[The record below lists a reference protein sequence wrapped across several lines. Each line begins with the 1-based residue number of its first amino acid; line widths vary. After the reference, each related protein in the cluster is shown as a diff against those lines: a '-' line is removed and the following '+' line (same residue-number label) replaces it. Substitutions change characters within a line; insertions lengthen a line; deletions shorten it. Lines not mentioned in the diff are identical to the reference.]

1 MAAARAGRV
10 GPTLHWS
17 TDRAAGAPGFGGALN
32 LNVHIHALVLDGVF
46 VREGG
51 PLRFHAS
58 PELDSADVADVLAA
72 IAPGVQRL
80 LAGDGDDS
88 AA

>member
-1 MAAARAGRV
+1 MTAARAGRA

-32 LNVHIHALVLDGVF
+32 LNVHIHARVLDGVF

-51 PLRFHAS
+51 PLRLHAGS
-58 PELDSADVADVLAA
+58 VRRETRVIDVVDD
-72 IAPGVQRL
+72 
-80 LAGDGDDS
+80 AG
-88 AA
+88 